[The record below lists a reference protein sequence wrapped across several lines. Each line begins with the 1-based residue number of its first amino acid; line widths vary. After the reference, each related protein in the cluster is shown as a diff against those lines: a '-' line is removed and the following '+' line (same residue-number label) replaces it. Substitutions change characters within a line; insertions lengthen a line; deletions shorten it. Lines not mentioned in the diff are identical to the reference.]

1 VERLFHPKSLPFDI
15 NFLTP
20 QLVINVPI
28 AHMIAQDI
36 AHDSCGVQTKR
47 LILSLIGL
55 AVKLLNLV
63 QENSFKRGLA
73 KAS

>member
-1 VERLFHPKSLPFDI
+1 
-15 NFLTP
+15 
-20 QLVINVPI
+20 
-28 AHMIAQDI
+28 MIAQDI